1 MNIQAAKIEIMRMV
15 LETDNPNILKSV
27 RNIFKESTTT
37 DFWETISKEQKE
49 DILQGLEEIESGEV
63 VDYEDFIKK
72 HQ

>member
-1 MNIQAAKIEIMRMV
+1 MV

-27 RNIFKESTTT
+27 RSIFKESTTT
-37 DFWETISKEQKE
+37 DSWETISKEQKE

>member
-1 MNIQAAKIEIMRMV
+1 MV

-37 DFWETISKEQKE
+37 DFWKTISKEQKE
-49 DILQGLEEIESGEV
+49 DILQGLEEIENGEV

-72 HQ
+72 DRCCKRTSYTL

>member
-15 LETDNPNILKSV
+15 LETDNPNILKLV

>member
-1 MNIQAAKIEIMRMV
+1 MNIHAAKIEIMRMV
-15 LETDNPNILKSV
+15 LETDNPNILKLV